1 MSDFWFYLGVIADI
15 AQLESYEMLLKDS
28 QNNDLMEKLDEILR
42 ILKEGNPNE

>member
-1 MSDFWFYLGVIADI
+1 MSDFWFYLGVVADI

-28 QNNDLMEKLDEILR
+28 QNKDLMEKLDEILR